1 MEEPDLPVARGQA
14 RLGGTIPFQPDSSG
28 LDVAFQMKAAPKV
41 IGNSE
46 L

>member
-1 MEEPDLPVARGQA
+1 MEEPDLLVAKGPA
-14 RLGGTIPFQPDSSG
+14 TLGGTIPFQSDSSG

-41 IGNSE
+41 VGNSE